1 MRQRAVQNHVHG
13 IVQVRFLGESL
24 QRLALGAFDG
34 KGGRI
39 THCLILRTKLPL
51 MSWLASAMIPA
62 GRTGLK
68 PNTSRSMFT
77 SMNTTLKQ
85 LAQEALHLTPA
96 QRAELADFLVESLHS
111 VQPDELQHFWIAEAN
126 KRLAEI
132 RSGKVKTIPGE
143 EVLAEARR
151 LVKR

>member
-1 MRQRAVQNHVHG
+1 
-13 IVQVRFLGESL
+13 
-24 QRLALGAFDG
+24 
-34 KGGRI
+34 
-39 THCLILRTKLPL
+39 
-51 MSWLASAMIPA
+51 
-62 GRTGLK
+62 
-68 PNTSRSMFT
+68 
-77 SMNTTLKQ
+77 MNTTLKQ